1 VSFEYTGGRPA
12 LDLVGTL
19 SNRGTDDVERLRS
32 GADVEAWVRG
42 SSLHIDDLT
51 GTDEALRRVRSLRES
66 LYAVLRAALDG
77 VTTPEDDRAAVN
89 AAAAGRG
96 PTPSLTDAGTVRWT
110 GGLDAV
116 LTALARDALDLV
128 DSPDLGA
135 VQQCADDRCT
145 RLFVD
150 RSRGARRR
158 WCGMKGC
165 GDRAKAAAYR
175 RRHRPATA

>member
-1 VSFEYTGGRPA
+1 VFEHTGGRPV
-12 LDLVGTL
+12 LDVVGTVA
-19 SNRGTDDVERLRS
+19 NRGTDEVERLRS
-32 GADVEAWVRG
+32 WADVEAWVQG
-42 SSLHIDDLT
+42 SGLRVDDLS
-51 GTDEALRRVRSLRES
+51 GGEADLPRVRALRES

-77 VTTPEDDRAAVN
+77 VPPPAPERGAVN
-89 AAAAGRG
+89 AAAAGPG
-96 PTPSLTDAGTVRWT
+96 PTPQLTPTGAVRWT

-116 LTALARDALDLV
+116 LTALARDALALV
-128 DSPDLGA
+128 GSPELGA
-135 VQQCADDRCT
+135 VQQCAGDRCT

-175 RRHRPATA
+175 RRRRGGAD